1 MKDKIIAFL
10 MKPMR
15 IEVATAAIIRKG
27 DKVLLAKRAKMLP
40 EGGKWCLPGGH
51 VDKWERAE
59 DCIKRELKEEL
70 GVNTKKVKLEFVHEE
85 FVKRLGLH
93 AVVFVYS
100 VDVERKFKP
109 NWEVN
114 DYGWFSKKDI
124 EKLDIAFTH
133 KEMFNKYVFR
143 GKK

>member
-27 DKVLLAKRAKMLP
+27 DKVLLAKRAKTLP
-40 EGGKWCLPGGH
+40 DGGKWCLPGGH
-51 VDKWERAE
+51 VSKWERAE
-59 DCIKRELKEEL
+59 ECIKRELKEEL
-70 GVNTKKVKLEFVHEE
+70 GVNAKKTKFEFVHEE

-100 VDVERKFKP
+100 VSVEGKFKP
-109 NWEVN
+109 NWEVS
-114 DYGWFSKKDI
+114 DFGWFDKKDI
-124 EKLDIAFTH
+124 EKLDLAFTH
-133 KEMFNKYVFR
+133 KEVFNKSVFR
-143 GKK
+143 RKK